1 MVATALDNLKLPSS
15 HLIEGPT
22 IARHAGTEFGYR
34 MGQTNFG
41 RRPLVGAKR
50 KQSAMRLFDRS
61 VCVVLACLLVCLG
74 TLAASA
80 AKYRSAQD
88 ALEQGIGAFNGGYY
102 EIAIPALEYAA
113 DAHLFLAPYYLA
125 RIYSDNNG
133 AHTDHAKAYELYLR
147 IAEEHTDVDPDDDQR
162 APYVA
167 KSMTR
172 IAGYLLNGLPEV
184 NLKPNPNIA
193 MEYLR
198 EAAQFFRDEDAQFEL
213 AKLYLHGDGIASDV
227 PYAKHWLSVL
237 SQKGHPG
244 AQAFLADLL
253 WRGKYMKADPVRA
266 LALISVAVGNSSSY
280 ERVWIEDIYQN
291 IYCGTAQGVR
301 KQATG
306 IVADWRTRYGRKPEP
321 RDDTGLGPLTVQA
334 TRTCGN
340 GEPVLYDMSAA
351 TAEAAPPQLAPPAI
365 PAAQATTLPDAT
377 GTLIKGASASE
388 VGLRGDVGQ
397 SASNAPAPS
406 H

>member
-1 MVATALDNLKLPSS
+1 
-15 HLIEGPT
+15 
-22 IARHAGTEFGYR
+22 
-34 MGQTNFG
+34 
-41 RRPLVGAKR
+41 
-50 KQSAMRLFDRS
+50 MRIFDRT
-61 VCVVLACLLVCLG
+61 VRVLVAGLMLSLG
-74 TLAASA
+74 VITAAA
-80 AKYRSAQD
+80 AADKYRSAQD
-88 ALEQGIGAFNGGYY
+88 ALDQGIGAFNGGYY

-133 AHTDHAKAYELYLR
+133 SRTDHAKAYELYLK

-167 KSMTR
+167 KAMTR
-172 IAGYLLNGLPEV
+172 IAGYLVNGLPEV
-184 NLKPNPNIA
+184 NLKPNPKIA

-213 AKLYLHGDGIASDV
+213 AKLYLHGDGVQSDEA
-227 PYAKHWLSVL
+227 YAKHWLSVL

-266 LALISVAVGNSSSY
+266 LALISVAVTNSPPY

-291 IYCGTAQGVR
+291 IYCGAAQGVR

-306 IVADWRTRYGRKPEP
+306 IVADWRTRYGRKPDT
-321 RDDTGLGPLTVQA
+321 RDDTGLGLLNVQA

-340 GEPVLYDMSAA
+340 GEPVLFDMGTNADMSTTPTAPLA
-351 TAEAAPPQLAPPAI
+351 TALPK
-365 PAAQATTLPDAT
+365 QADGSDSFAK
-377 GTLIKGASASE
+377 GSAGSGMRDVGASTS
-388 VGLRGDVGQ
+388 
-397 SASNAPAPS
+397 APAPGR
-406 H
+406 

>member
-1 MVATALDNLKLPSS
+1 MRIPGRAPALSG
-15 HLIEGPT
+15 H
-22 IARHAGTEFGYR
+22 
-34 MGQTNFG
+34 
-41 RRPLVGAKR
+41 VGCA
-50 KQSAMRLFDRS
+50 SA
-61 VCVVLACLLVCLG
+61 A
-74 TLAASA
+74 A

-88 ALEQGIGAFNGGYY
+88 ALDQGIGAFNGGYY

-113 DAHLFLAPYYLA
+113 DEHLFLAPYYLA

-133 AHTDHAKAYELYLR
+133 SRTDHAKAYELYLK

-167 KSMTR
+167 KAMTR

-184 NLKPNPNIA
+184 NLKPNSKIA

-213 AKLYLHGDGIASDV
+213 AKLYLHGDGIESDV

-237 SQKGHPG
+237 SQKGHAG

-253 WRGKYMKADPVRA
+253 WRGKYMKTDPVRA
-266 LALISVAVGNSSSY
+266 LALISVAVANAPAY

-291 IYCGTAQGVR
+291 IYCGAAQGIR

-306 IVADWRTRYGRKPEP
+306 IVADWRTRYGRKPDTAGRHGP
-321 RDDTGLGPLTVQA
+321 RRAQHAGAAHVRQRRAGAV
-334 TRTCGN
+334 RHEHG
-340 GEPVLYDMSAA
+340 GSIRYDVGGRRGGAA
-351 TAEAAPPQLAPPAI
+351 SPGGASRRSRGAAASPKAPPASGCATSA
-365 PAAQATTLPDAT
+365 PAPAHRLRRPDHKIAAPASRAHYAAYAKHDVWSKRISHNRKPERDDVAPRLFDFQRAETISDAT
-377 GTLIKGASASE
+377 G
-388 VGLRGDVGQ
+388 
-397 SASNAPAPS
+397 
-406 H
+406 

>member
-1 MVATALDNLKLPSS
+1 
-15 HLIEGPT
+15 
-22 IARHAGTEFGYR
+22 
-34 MGQTNFG
+34 
-41 RRPLVGAKR
+41 
-50 KQSAMRLFDRS
+50 MRIFDRI
-61 VCVVLACLLVCLG
+61 VGVVLAGLVLCLG
-74 TLAASA
+74 TVGASA
-80 AKYRSAQD
+80 ANAKYRSAQD
-88 ALEQGIGAFNGGYY
+88 ALDQGIGAFNGGYY

-133 AHTDHAKAYELYLR
+133 SRTDHAKAYELYLK

-167 KSMTR
+167 KAMTR
-172 IAGYLLNGLPEV
+172 IAGYLVNGLPEV
-184 NLKPNPNIA
+184 NLKTNPKIA

-213 AKLYLHGDGIASDV
+213 AKLYLHGDGIESDV

-266 LALISVAVGNSSSY
+266 LALISVAVANSPPY

-291 IYCGTAQGVR
+291 IFCGAAQGIR

-306 IVADWRTRYGRKPEP
+306 IVADWRTRYGRKPDT
-321 RDDTGLGPLTVQA
+321 RDDTGLGLLNVQA

-340 GEPVLYDMSAA
+340 GEPVIFDVG
-351 TAEAAPPQLAPPAI
+351 TAPPTGAPAGPAPL
-365 PAAQATTLPDAT
+365 PAALPKQPDAGDTFIKGSAT
-377 GTLIKGASASE
+377 GMRDIGASAS
-388 VGLRGDVGQ
+388 VP
-397 SASNAPAPS
+397 ASGR
-406 H
+406 

>member
-1 MVATALDNLKLPSS
+1 MLA
-15 HLIEGPT
+15 
-22 IARHAGTEFGYR
+22 
-34 MGQTNFG
+34 
-41 RRPLVGAKR
+41 AKR
-50 KQSAMRLFDRS
+50 KWSAMRIFDRI
-61 VCVVLACLLVCLG
+61 VRVFVVGLLLCLG
-74 TLAASA
+74 SVGASAAA

-88 ALEQGIGAFNGGYY
+88 ALDQGIGAFNGGYY

-133 AHTDHAKAYELYLR
+133 SRTDHAKAYELYLK

-167 KSMTR
+167 KAMTR
-172 IAGYLLNGLPEV
+172 IAGYLVNGLPEV
-184 NLKPNPNIA
+184 NLKPNPKIA

-213 AKLYLHGDGIASDV
+213 AKLYLHGDGVQSDEA
-227 PYAKHWLSVL
+227 YAKHWLSVL

-266 LALISVAVGNSSSY
+266 LALISVAVNNSPPY

-291 IYCGTAQGVR
+291 IYCGAAQGVR

-306 IVADWRTRYGRKPEP
+306 IVADWRTRYGRKPDT
-321 RDDTGLGPLTVQA
+321 RDDTGLGLLNVQA

-340 GEPVLYDMSAA
+340 GEPVLFDMGTNADMSTTPTAPLA
-351 TAEAAPPQLAPPAI
+351 TALPK
-365 PAAQATTLPDAT
+365 QADGSDSFAK
-377 GTLIKGASASE
+377 GSAGSGMRDVGASTS
-388 VGLRGDVGQ
+388 
-397 SASNAPAPS
+397 APAPGR
-406 H
+406 

>member
-1 MVATALDNLKLPSS
+1 MKA
-15 HLIEGPT
+15 
-22 IARHAGTEFGYR
+22 
-34 MGQTNFG
+34 
-41 RRPLVGAKR
+41 AKR
-50 KQSAMRLFDRS
+50 KWSAMRISDRA
-61 VCVVLACLLVCLG
+61 VCCNSGGALARRGHAECCG
-74 TLAASA
+74 AAA

-88 ALEQGIGAFNGGYY
+88 ALDQGIGAFNGGYY

-133 AHTDHAKAYELYLR
+133 AFTDHAKAYELYLK

-167 KSMTR
+167 KAMTQ

-184 NLKPNPNIA
+184 NLKPNSKIA

-213 AKLYLHGDGIASDV
+213 AKLYLLGDGIESDV

-237 SQKGHPG
+237 SQKGHSG

-253 WRGKYMKADPVRA
+253 WRGKYMPADPVRA
-266 LALISVAVGNSSSY
+266 LALISVAVANSPPY

-291 IYCGTAQGVR
+291 IYCGAAQGIR

-306 IVADWRTRYGRKPEP
+306 IVADWRTRYGRKPD
-321 RDDTGLGPLTVQA
+321 RATGRA
-334 TRTCGN
+334 
-340 GEPVLYDMSAA
+340 SAPSIFRHPA
-351 TAEAAPPQLAPPAI
+351 RAGTASGCCFRWRGRAAAAGAAPPLPRLLRRTSRRLQVPGPSSEAGANGERLREGSSARRQYGRGSTPAQCQR
-365 PAAQATTLPDAT
+365 AC
-377 GTLIKGASASE
+377 
-388 VGLRGDVGQ
+388 
-397 SASNAPAPS
+397 
-406 H
+406 

>member
-1 MVATALDNLKLPSS
+1 MRIFEQIVRVFVVGLLLCLGS
-15 HLIEGPT
+15 
-22 IARHAGTEFGYR
+22 
-34 MGQTNFG
+34 
-41 RRPLVGAKR
+41 VGA
-50 KQSAMRLFDRS
+50 SA
-61 VCVVLACLLVCLG
+61 A
-74 TLAASA
+74 A

-88 ALEQGIGAFNGGYY
+88 ALDQGIGAFNGGYY

-133 AHTDHAKAYELYLR
+133 ARTDHAKAYELYLK

-167 KSMTR
+167 KAMTR

-184 NLKPNPNIA
+184 NLKPNSKIA

-213 AKLYLHGDGIASDV
+213 AKLYMHGDGIESDV

-237 SQKGHPG
+237 SQKGHSG

-253 WRGKYMKADPVRA
+253 WRGKYMPADPVKA
-266 LALISVAVGNSSSY
+266 LALISVAVANSPAY
-280 ERVWIEDIYQN
+280 ERVWIEDIYQI
-291 IYCGTAQGVR
+291 IYCGAAHGIR

-306 IVADWRTRYGRKPEP
+306 IVADWRTRYGRKPDTQ
-321 RDDTGLGPLTVQA
+321 DDSGLGSLNMQA

-340 GEPVLYDMSAA
+340 GEPVLFEMTGAAAGTSTAAAAPASTVSPEAPPSAA
-351 TAEAAPPQLAPPAI
+351 APALPVKPDPGAAF
-365 PAAQATTLPDAT
+365 
-377 GTLIKGASASE
+377 IKGSSSLRGIDASAS
-388 VGLRGDVGQ
+388 
-397 SASNAPAPS
+397 APAPTP
-406 H
+406 

>member
-1 MVATALDNLKLPSS
+1 MLVLGA
-15 HLIEGPT
+15 
-22 IARHAGTEFGYR
+22 
-34 MGQTNFG
+34 
-41 RRPLVGAKR
+41 VGA
-50 KQSAMRLFDRS
+50 SAS
-61 VCVVLACLLVCLG
+61 
-74 TLAASA
+74 S

-102 EIAIPALEYAA
+102 EIAVPALEYAA

-133 AHTDHAKAYELYLR
+133 SFTDHAKAYELYLK
-147 IAEEHTDVDPDDDQR
+147 IAEEHTDVDPDDNQR

-172 IAGYLLNGLPEV
+172 IAGYVLNGLPEA
-184 NLKPNPNIA
+184 NLKPNPKIA

-213 AKLYLHGDGIASDV
+213 AKLYLHGDGVESDV
-227 PYAKHWLSVL
+227 AYAKHWLSVL
-237 SQKGHPG
+237 SQKGHAG

-253 WRGKYMKADPVRA
+253 WRGKFMKADPVRA
-266 LALISVAVGNSSSY
+266 LALISVAVNNSPPY

-291 IYCGTAQGVR
+291 IFCGAAQGVR

-306 IVADWRTRYGRKPEP
+306 IVADWRTRYGRKPET
-321 RDDTGLGPLTVQA
+321 RDEIGLGSLSVQA

-340 GEPVLYDMSAA
+340 GEAVVYDMNAITTDS
-351 TAEAAPPQLAPPAI
+351 TAAPV
-365 PAAQATTLPDAT
+365 AARPSALPEAG
-377 GTLIKGASASE
+377 GTLIKGAASD
-388 VGLRGDVGQ
+388 VGLRDA
-397 SASNAPAPS
+397 SAGNAPAPR
-406 H
+406 